1 VRTAD
6 AVVVGAGVMGSAT
19 ARSLARSGV
28 DVVLLE
34 RFALGNA
41 RGSSHG
47 RSRIFRFSYPDRR
60 YVRMAMEALPLWREV
75 EEDAGEELLRT
86 TGGLDF
92 GPAMQDH
99 AEALGAEGA
108 RLELLDEADVATRFP
123 FLRPPE
129 GPALF
134 QPDAGFVRADR
145 AVAAFVKTAAS
156 AGAEV
161 VPERPAVSL
170 RAEGRHAV
178 VETEEET
185 YRASVAVVTAGGWA
199 RALLGPAGIHLPV
212 RPTRETVGYFVLDES
227 LPVPALVEWN
237 EPAGYALRSP
247 GQGIKAGEH
256 GTGPQTDPNDEG
268 TPDPASLERL
278 GRWVRSR
285 FPDADPEPHL
295 AETCIYTNTDDES
308 FVLERYGPI
317 VVGSACSGHGFK
329 FAPWIGRR
337 LAGLATGE
345 PAA

>member
-1 VRTAD
+1 VRAAD

-19 ARSLARSGV
+19 ARALSRSGKH
-28 DVVLLE
+28 VVLLE
-34 RFALGNA
+34 RFALGHA

-75 EEDAGEELLRT
+75 EVDAGEELLRT

-92 GPAMQDH
+92 GPAVSGH

-108 RLELLDEADVATRFP
+108 RFELLDEADVAARFP
-123 FLRPPE
+123 YLRPPE

-145 AVAAFVKTAAS
+145 AVAALARTAAS

-161 VPERPAVSL
+161 VEERPAVAL
-170 RAEGRHAV
+170 RADGGHAV
-178 VETEEET
+178 VETDEET
-185 YRASVAVVTAGGWA
+185 YRAPVAVVTAGGWA
-199 RALLGPAGIHLPV
+199 RGLLAPAGIDLPL
-212 RPTRETVGYFVLDES
+212 RPTRETVGYFALDES
-227 LPVPALVEWN
+227 LPVPAVVEWN

-256 GTGPQTDPNDEG
+256 GTGPETDPNDEG
-268 TPDPASLERL
+268 TPDPAALERL

-308 FVLERYGPI
+308 FLLERHGPI

-337 LAGLATGE
+337 LAGLATAE
-345 PAA
+345 PAP

>member
-1 VRTAD
+1 VRTSD

-60 YVRMAMEALPLWREV
+60 YVRMAMEALPLWRDL
-75 EEDAGEELLRT
+75 EDDASEELLRT

-92 GPAMQDH
+92 GPAMQNH
-99 AEALGAEGA
+99 AQALGAEGA
-108 RLELLDEADVATRFP
+108 RFELLDEAEVAARFP
-123 FLRPPE
+123 FLQPPE

-145 AVAAFVKTAAS
+145 AVTAFVRTAAS

-170 RAEGRHAV
+170 RAEGEHAL

-185 YRASVAVVTAGGWA
+185 YRAPVAVVTAGGWA
-199 RALLGPAGIHLPV
+199 RTLLGPAGVDLRV

-227 LPVPALVEWN
+227 LPVPAMVEWN

-268 TPDPASLERL
+268 TPDPAALERL

-345 PAA
+345 PV

>member
-1 VRTAD
+1 MRAAD

-19 ARSLARSGV
+19 GRALARSGV

-34 RFALGNA
+34 RFPLGHA

-75 EEDAGEELLRT
+75 EEDAGEELLVT

-92 GPAMQDH
+92 GPVVTDH

-108 RLELLDEADVATRFP
+108 RFDLLDKADVAARFP

-129 GPALF
+129 GTALF

-145 AVAAFVKTAAS
+145 AVAAFVRTAAS

-161 VPERPAVSL
+161 VEERPAVAL
-170 RAEGRHAV
+170 RVEGGDAV

-185 YRASVAVVTAGGWA
+185 YRAPVAVVTAGGWA
-199 RALLGPAGIHLPV
+199 RALLGPAGIDLPV
-212 RPTRETVGYFVLDES
+212 RPTRETVGYFALDES
-227 LPVPALVEWN
+227 LPVPAVVEWN

-247 GQGIKAGEH
+247 RQGIKAGEH
-256 GTGPQTDPNDEG
+256 GTGPDTDPNDEG
-268 TPDPASLERL
+268 TPDPAALERL

-308 FVLERYGPI
+308 FVLERHGPI

-345 PAA
+345 PGA